1 MSAPEESPGDDAAP
15 APGSEGAAIA
25 EQTLRSVRQRLASLD
40 DLPAADHVAVFD
52 ALHQELSDVLGS
64 LDRTD

>member
-1 MSAPEESPGDDAAP
+1 MSAAED
-15 APGSEGAAIA
+15 APGGASEPASEGAAIA